1 MDFHIYVCLSAV
13 CLSVCVSSSVRG
25 HFCPIASLFISQCV
39 HVSDSPQA
47 YAVLLKVAL
56 DEAELQLTMSAA
68 NFITDVAIDPDSLPD
83 DALQAGSS
91 FPIIVKVQTE
101 DGQPLTLE
109 VALDSL
115 SLRLTPPNGNRADVV
130 TLQPSA
136 AVESGDIVNE
146 GNAWCAFSCESG
158 ELRSAGAYTVTAE
171 HTEQRQELARALMK
185 KEISMRSPAISFEV
199 CSGPLNELQMEAELA
214 PERVTV
220 TNGDSDQ
227 QRQLLNDAVLLL
239 TDAYGNSVRSEGVT
253 VHLSLQWPEGSDA
266 EANGGV
272 LPELE
277 TSEGK
282 VEGQTDR
289 QGRVSFGAISIKQGT
304 GKASTDENNPINTQ
318 GNAMA
323 CVLAFEVQASE
334 HEYEG

>member
-1 MDFHIYVCLSAV
+1 MKDFHV
-13 CLSVCVSSSVRG
+13 CLSVCLMFV
-25 HFCPIASLFISQCV
+25 CLNTCLPACKSLHQPMLSI
-39 HVSDSPQA
+39 SDSQTQA
-47 YAVLLKVAL
+47 CVVPLKVAL
-56 DEAELQLTMSAA
+56 DEAELKLTMSAA

-91 FPIIVKVQTE
+91 FPIIIKVQTE

-109 VALDSL
+109 VALESL

-136 AVESGDIVNE
+136 AVESGDMVNE
-146 GNAWCAFSCESG
+146 GNAWCAFFFESG

-171 HTEQRQELARALMK
+171 HTEQRPELARALMK

-199 CSGPLNELQMEAELA
+199 CSGPLSELQMEAESA

-220 TNGDSDQ
+220 TNGDADQ
-227 QRQLLNDAVLLL
+227 QRQLLSDAVLQL
-239 TDAYGNSVRSEGVT
+239 TDSFGNSVRSEGVT
-253 VHLSLQWPEGSDA
+253 VHLRLHWPEGSEA

-277 TSEGK
+277 ISEGK

-289 QGRVSFGAISIKQGT
+289 QGRVSFGAVSIKQGT
-304 GKASTDENNPINTQ
+304 GKASSDENNPINTQ

-323 CVLAFEVQASE
+323 CVLAFEVQASD

>member
-1 MDFHIYVCLSAV
+1 MQGLCY
-13 CLSVCVSSSVRG
+13 R
-25 HFCPIASLFISQCV
+25 
-39 HVSDSPQA
+39 
-47 YAVLLKVAL
+47 LKVAL
-56 DEAELQLTMSAA
+56 EEAELKLTMSAA

-109 VALDSL
+109 VALESL
-115 SLRLTPPNGNRADVV
+115 SLRLTPPNGNTADVV

-146 GNAWCAFSCESG
+146 GNAWCAFSFESG
-158 ELRSAGAYTVTAE
+158 DLRSAGAYTVTAE

-185 KEISMRSPAISFEV
+185 KKDISMRSPAISFEV
-199 CSGPLNELQMEAELA
+199 CSGPLSELQMEAESA

-227 QRQLLNDAVLLL
+227 QRQLLSDAVLQL
-239 TDAYGNSVRSEGVT
+239 TDAYGNSVRSERMT
-253 VHLSLQWPEGSDA
+253 VHLSLQWPEGSEA

-277 TSEGK
+277 SSEGK

-289 QGRVSFGAISIKQGT
+289 QGRVSFGAVSIKQGT

-323 CVLAFEVQASE
+323 CVLAFEVQATD